1 MLDDVGLDA
10 ILANLRGDAARLG
23 NRWTGLYGGE
33 EHFIYDAEKSSEA
46 FWWGREFEKRDD
58 GIWARGETTD
68 IGEQALKNKRF
79 KFTSFVAD
87 PGQPGAVEKLGG
99 QRVRIRRI
107 DSIGFTNFP
116 NGRHLLAPRCRET
129 VSPRT
134 NSSPTH
140 ALSRYLPRPAMYRT
154 HHCHQ
159 LRKTDEGQTVMLA
172 GWVNSRRD
180 HGGVIFIDLRDREGL
195 TQVVFRPEEHPQ
207 VAEASHGLRGEDV
220 IQVIGKVAAR
230 LAGTENPKL
239 ATGDIEVIASEL
251 KVLNKAEVPPFP
263 LDSKVANED
272 LRMSYRYLDLR
283 RAEMAANLRLRH
295 RIVKATRDYLDE
307 AGFLEIETPILSN
320 PTPEGARDF
329 LVPSRLN
336 PGHFYALPQAP
347 QQYKQLLQVAGLEKY
362 FQIARCFRDE
372 DLRADRQP
380 EFTQIDIEA
389 SFITDIEI
397 QTLVEGLLGRIFRE
411 AKGIDI
417 PAPFPRMTYQDAM
430 DRFGSDKP
438 DTRFAMEL
446 IDLADIFRESQ
457 FKVFRSIVDGG
468 GVIKA
473 LNAKGAAA
481 LLSKEQLKK
490 WEEWVKTEF
499 GAKGLAYIKWS
510 AGGSG
515 EAGMSGW
522 ESPIVKFFSDA
533 EKTALAARMG
543 FAEGDVLF
551 FGADK
556 WEHVCE
562 VLGRVRLRC
571 AELLELT
578 KNSEA
583 LNFLWVVDFPLLAFS
598 PEELKH
604 VAVHHPFTRPKAEDV
619 PLLEAGEYR
628 KVRALAY
635 DVVLNGVELGGGS
648 IRIHERE
655 LQAKV
660 FEVIGVTSEE
670 QEVKFGH
677 LLKAFSFGAP
687 PHGGIALGLDRLAML
702 IVGAESIRDVIA
714 FPKNN
719 RGVDLMTH
727 SPVEVDFKQLR
738 EVYIASTA
746 KKG

>member
-1 MLDDVGLDA
+1 
-10 ILANLRGDAARLG
+10 
-23 NRWTGLYGGE
+23 
-33 EHFIYDAEKSSEA
+33 
-46 FWWGREFEKRDD
+46 
-58 GIWARGETTD
+58 
-68 IGEQALKNKRF
+68 
-79 KFTSFVAD
+79 
-87 PGQPGAVEKLGG
+87 
-99 QRVRIRRI
+99 
-107 DSIGFTNFP
+107 
-116 NGRHLLAPRCRET
+116 
-129 VSPRT
+129 
-134 NSSPTH
+134 
-140 ALSRYLPRPAMYRT
+140 MYRS
-154 HHCHQ
+154 HHCNQ
-159 LRKTDEGQTVMLA
+159 LRKTDEGSTVTLA

-207 VAEASHGLRGEDV
+207 VAEASHGLRSEDV
-220 IQVIGKVAAR
+220 IQITGKVSSR
-230 LAGTENPKL
+230 LAGTENPRL
-239 ATGDIEVIASEL
+239 ATGDIEIIASEL
-251 KVLNKAEVPPFP
+251 TILNKSDVPPFP

-272 LRMSYRYLDLR
+272 LRMTYRYLDLR
-283 RAEMAANLRLRH
+283 RAEMASNLRLRH
-295 RIVKATRDYLDE
+295 RITKATRDYLDE
-307 AGFLEIETPILSN
+307 AGYLEIETPVLSN

-336 PGHFYALPQAP
+336 PGSFYALPQAP

-380 EFTQIDIEA
+380 EFTQIDLEA
-389 SFITDIEI
+389 SFITDVEI
-397 QTLVEGLLGRIFRE
+397 QTLIEGLLVRIFRE
-411 AKGIDI
+411 AKGMEI
-417 PAPFPRMTYQDAM
+417 PTPFPRMTHREAM
-430 DRFGSDKP
+430 DRYGSDKP
-438 DTRFAMEL
+438 DTRFAMEMV
-446 IDLADIFRESQ
+446 DLADIFRDSQ

-473 LNAKGAAA
+473 INAKGAAA

-499 GAKGLAYIKWS
+499 AAKGLAYIKWS
-510 AGGSG
+510 AGG
-515 EAGMSGW
+515 EW
-522 ESPIVKFFSDA
+522 ESPIVKFFSEA

-578 KNSEA
+578 KGSDA
-583 LNFLWVVDFPLLAFS
+583 LNFLWIVEFPLLAFMA
-598 PEELKH
+598 EESKWA
-604 VAVHHPFTRPKAEDV
+604 AVHHPFTRPHADDV
-619 PLLEAGEYR
+619 ALLDAGRFGE
-628 KVRALAY
+628 VRAVAY

-648 IRIHERE
+648 IRIHERD
-655 LQAKV
+655 LQAKM
-660 FEVIGVTSEE
+660 FEVLGVNAEE
-670 QEVKFGH
+670 QQVKFGH
-677 LLKAFSFGAP
+677 LLRAFSFGAP

-738 EVYIASTA
+738 EIYIQSTA
-746 KKG
+746 KKS